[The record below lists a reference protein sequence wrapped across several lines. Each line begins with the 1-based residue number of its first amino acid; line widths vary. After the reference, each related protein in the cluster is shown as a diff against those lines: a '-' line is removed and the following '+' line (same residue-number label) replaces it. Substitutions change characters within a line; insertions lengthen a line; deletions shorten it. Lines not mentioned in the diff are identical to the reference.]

1 MEQFDQQASRDDLNR
16 YFCGF
21 HTLMPFRVQH
31 VLLVCSLYESFV
43 LEEDGLLSELIT
55 SEYLDMNLSSAPR
68 VSRVS
73 TGSEALA
80 FIKDHKVDLVITMTR
95 LGDLSVVALSEA
107 IREKHPELPIVVLA
121 DEPRSIMRQPGIKD
135 GSAVDKV
142 FVWDGDTKILLAII
156 KFVEDKLNVEHDTR
170 EGDVRVIL
178 LVENS
183 IRFYSSFLPLI
194 YTEVMKLTQ
203 ALIADSVN
211 MMHRLLRMRAR
222 PRILLAET
230 FEDAWELCSHY
241 QDNLLGLISDVRFP
255 RNGELDPNAGLE
267 LARRARAANPH
278 LPVLLQSSEEH
289 YASPAG
295 ELGAFFVRKRSR
307 NLMRRLREFLLTNLG
322 FGDFV
327 FKTGDGAEVGRAR
340 TLQELEE
347 GIARVPDE
355 SIAFHAHHNHFSN
368 WLMARTEFDLA
379 ARLRPTK
386 VSDFKDVATMR
397 EYLINELSEFRA
409 KSQTGVITDF
419 SPRKFDTTSSFTRI
433 GGGSIG
439 GKARGLA
446 FVNALLRHHSLVH
459 KFEGAKV
466 FVPNC
471 ATLGTDVFDAFL
483 DENSLRGFVAEDVP
497 DSRITQMFLAARLPR
512 EIYKDLAAF
521 LRFVRYPLA
530 VRSSSLLEDSQGRP
544 FAGVYETHMV
554 QNNHPDISVRLDQ
567 LCDAIKRVY
576 ASTFFQSAKRYLEAT
591 GRNVEQERMAVI
603 LQELVGSNHE
613 HRFYPTFSGVARSYN
628 FYPQGNVTASEG
640 IASVALGLGK
650 IVVEGG
656 QTLMFS
662 PAHPEVLPQFPTTKD
677 LLSNSQRKFFALD
690 TSRPE
695 VYPTDDA
702 AANLMLLDL
711 DVAEKDGTLA
721 SLGSVYSAENDRIYD
736 GLRRQGPRVVTFAH
750 VLKAN
755 KFPLAE
761 ILQTLLKLG
770 SEGMAGPIEMEF
782 AVDMGTTPM
791 EFGFLQI
798 RPIIVQEE
806 YAHVTVD
813 EVDRESLICYSDRA
827 LGNGRVEGITDLVY
841 VKPNA
846 FDNTQTRDIAA
857 DVARINDQLLQ
868 EDRAS
873 ILIGP
878 GRWGSADRFLGIP
891 VSWEQI
897 STAQLIIET
906 NLKDFCVIP
915 SQGTHFFQNLTSLGV
930 GYMTVDPHVG
940 ESFVDWKWLASQPAY
955 AETKYTRHIRFE
967 KPTEIRIDG
976 RMQHGIVC
984 KPAPDEPPANSDA

>member
-419 SPRKFDTTSSFTRI
+419 SPAKFDESGNKVRNMQISVWHNGQLI
-433 GGGSIG
+433 HNAASIPNKTG
-439 GKARGLA
+439 AGKPEGPE
-446 FVNALLRHHSLVH
+446 ALITKIQDHGNPVVYRNIWLVDRS
-459 KFEGAKV
+459 G
-466 FVPNC
+466 
-471 ATLGTDVFDAFL
+471 
-483 DENSLRGFVAEDVP
+483 P
-497 DSRITQMFLAARLPR
+497 DS
-512 EIYKDLAAF
+512 
-521 LRFVRYPLA
+521 V
-530 VRSSSLLEDSQGRP
+530 G
-544 FAGVYETHMV
+544 
-554 QNNHPDISVRLDQ
+554 NNW
-567 LCDAIKRVY
+567 
-576 ASTFFQSAKRYLEAT
+576 
-591 GRNVEQERMAVI
+591 
-603 LQELVGSNHE
+603 
-613 HRFYPTFSGVARSYN
+613 
-628 FYPQGNVTASEG
+628 
-640 IASVALGLGK
+640 
-650 IVVEGG
+650 
-656 QTLMFS
+656 
-662 PAHPEVLPQFPTTKD
+662 
-677 LLSNSQRKFFALD
+677 
-690 TSRPE
+690 
-695 VYPTDDA
+695 
-702 AANLMLLDL
+702 
-711 DVAEKDGTLA
+711 
-721 SLGSVYSAENDRIYD
+721 
-736 GLRRQGPRVVTFAH
+736 
-750 VLKAN
+750 
-755 KFPLAE
+755 
-761 ILQTLLKLG
+761 LKL
-770 SEGMAGPIEMEF
+770 P
-782 AVDMGTTPM
+782 
-791 EFGFLQI
+791 
-798 RPIIVQEE
+798 
-806 YAHVTVD
+806 
-813 EVDRESLICYSDRA
+813 
-827 LGNGRVEGITDLVY
+827 
-841 VKPNA
+841 VKAP
-846 FDNTQTRDIAA
+846 
-857 DVARINDQLLQ
+857 
-868 EDRAS
+868 
-873 ILIGP
+873 
-878 GRWGSADRFLGIP
+878 P
-891 VSWEQI
+891 V
-897 STAQLIIET
+897 
-906 NLKDFCVIP
+906 P
-915 SQGTHFFQNLTSLGV
+915 
-930 GYMTVDPHVG
+930 
-940 ESFVDWKWLASQPAY
+940 
-955 AETKYTRHIRFE
+955 IRFG
-967 KPTEIRIDG
+967 P
-976 RMQHGIVC
+976 
-984 KPAPDEPPANSDA
+984 

>member
-241 QDNLLGLISDVRFP
+241 QDNLLGLISDVRFRVTVNWTP
-255 RNGELDPNAGLE
+255 MPVWSSPVAL
-267 LARRARAANPH
+267 RAANPH

-827 LGNGRVEGITDLVY
+827 LGN
-841 VKPNA
+841 
-846 FDNTQTRDIAA
+846 
-857 DVARINDQLLQ
+857 VARRRHHRSGLRQTECVRQHADPRYRCRRRPHQRSTPSGRPRIDPHRPGALGQRRSIPGDPRQLGA
-868 EDRAS
+868 DFH
-873 ILIGP
+873 
-878 GRWGSADRFLGIP
+878 GSADHRNQFERLLRHP
-891 VSWEQI
+891 VTGHALFS
-897 STAQLIIET
+897 
-906 NLKDFCVIP
+906 K
-915 SQGTHFFQNLTSLGV
+915 
-930 GYMTVDPHVG
+930 PHVARRRVHDRR
-940 ESFVDWKWLASQPAY
+940 SP
-955 AETKYTRHIRFE
+955 RR
-967 KPTEIRIDG
+967 
-976 RMQHGIVC
+976 
-984 KPAPDEPPANSDA
+984 

>member
-1 MEQFDQQASRDDLNR
+1 MTPLTNQASRDDLNR

-21 HTLMPFRVQH
+21 HTLMPFRVEH

-55 SEYLDMNLSSAPR
+55 SEFLDMNLSQAPR

-73 TGSEALA
+73 TGQEALQ
-80 FIKDHKVDLVITMTR
+80 FLDIQNVDLVITMTR
-95 LGDLSVVALSEA
+95 LGDLSVVALAEA
-107 IREKHPELPIVVLA
+107 IRENHKALPIIVLA

-135 GSAVDKV
+135 GSAVDQV
-142 FVWDGDTKILLAII
+142 FLWDGDTKILLAII
-156 KFVEDKLNVEHDTR
+156 KFVEDQLNVEHDTR
-170 EGDVRVIL
+170 EGNVRVIL

-230 FEDAWELCSHY
+230 FEDASNLCERY
-241 QDNLLGLISDVRFP
+241 GDNLLGLISDVRFP
-255 RNGELDPNAGLE
+255 RNGELDSHAGLE
-267 LARRARAANPH
+267 LASRVRAKYPH
-278 LPVLLQSSEEH
+278 LPVLLQSSDPA
-289 YASPAG
+289 YAAAAD
-295 ELGAFFVRKRSR
+295 ELGVFFVRKKSR
-307 NLMRRLREFLLTNLG
+307 NLMRRVREFLLNNLG
-322 FGDFV
+322 FGDFI
-327 FKTGDGAEVGRAR
+327 FKMPDGSEVGRAQ
-340 TLQELEE
+340 TVLELEE
-347 GIARVPDE
+347 GIARVPGE
-355 SIAFHAHHNHFSN
+355 ALSFHANHNHFSN

-379 ARLRPTK
+379 ARLRTSQ
-386 VSDFKDVATMR
+386 VSDFQNIDQMR
-397 EYLINELSEFRA
+397 EHLVRELSEFRA
-409 KSQTGVITDF
+409 RSQTGVITDF
-419 SPRKFDTTSSFTRI
+419 SPRKFDVTSSFTRI
-433 GGGSIG
+433 GSGSIG

-446 FVNALLRHHSLVH
+446 FVNALLRHHSLGR

-466 FVPNC
+466 FVPNS
-471 ATLGTDVFDAFL
+471 ATLGTDVFDTFL
-483 DENSLRGFVAEDVP
+483 DENSLRGFVAEDVT
-497 DSRITQMFLAARLPR
+497 DARITQMFLAAKLPR
-512 EIYKDLAAF
+512 EIYKDLTAF

-530 VRSSSLLEDSQGRP
+530 VRSSSLLEDSHGRP

-576 ASTFFQSAKRYLEAT
+576 ASTFSQRAKQYLEAT

-603 LQELVGSNHE
+603 LQELVGSNHKN
-613 HRFYPTFSGVARSYN
+613 RFYPTFSGVARSYN
-628 FYPQGNVTASEG
+628 FYPQGNLTSAEG

-650 IVVEGG
+650 TVVEGG

-677 LLSNSQRKFFALD
+677 LLANSQRKFFAVD
-690 TSRPE
+690 TSHPE

-702 AANLMLLDL
+702 AANLVLLDL
-711 DVAEKDGTLA
+711 EVAERDGTLA
-721 SLGSVYSAENDRIYD
+721 PVGSVYSSENDRVYD
-736 GLRRQGPRVVTFAH
+736 GIRRAGPRLVTFAH

-755 KFPLAE
+755 AFPLAD
-761 ILQTLLKLG
+761 ILSTLLQLG

-782 AVDMGTTPM
+782 AVDMSTTPM

-798 RPIIVQEE
+798 RPIIVHEE
-806 YAHVTVD
+806 FSDVGLD
-813 EVDRESLICYSDRA
+813 EVDRDSLICFSDRA
-827 LGNGRVEGITDLVY
+827 LGNGKVDGITDVVY
-841 VKPNA
+841 VKPDA

-857 DVARINDQLLQ
+857 DIAHINDGLQ
-868 EDRAS
+868 QEERTS

-878 GRWGSADRFLGIP
+878 GRWGTADRFLGIP
-891 VSWEQI
+891 VTWEQI
-897 STAQLIIET
+897 SSAQLIVET

-930 GYMTVDPHVG
+930 GYLTVDPHIG
-940 ESFVDWKWLASQPAY
+940 DSFVNWKWLEQQTALK
-955 AETKYTRHIRFE
+955 ETKYTRHIRFDE
-967 KPTEIRIDG
+967 PVQIRIDG
-976 RMQHGIVC
+976 RNQRGIICQPSPV
-984 KPAPDEPPANSDA
+984 SD